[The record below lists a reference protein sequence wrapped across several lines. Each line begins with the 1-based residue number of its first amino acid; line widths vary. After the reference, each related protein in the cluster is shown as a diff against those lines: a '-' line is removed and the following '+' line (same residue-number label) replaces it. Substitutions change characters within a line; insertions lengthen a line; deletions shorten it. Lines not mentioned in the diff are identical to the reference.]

1 MKTVSVADMKKKL
14 LSHYCGQTQ
23 NIFKQLKYGCG
34 LKNVNGNK
42 SDIENTIV
50 KTIFENLC

>member
-1 MKTVSVADMKKKL
+1 MKKKL